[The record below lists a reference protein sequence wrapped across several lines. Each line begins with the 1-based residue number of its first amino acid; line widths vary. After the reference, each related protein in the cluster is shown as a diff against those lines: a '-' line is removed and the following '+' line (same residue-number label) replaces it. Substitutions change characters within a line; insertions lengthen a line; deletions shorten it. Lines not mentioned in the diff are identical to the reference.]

1 MCRFMVKGRGCF
13 SSSLPI
19 TRKYGINASSIA
31 HKPIVEQQILHQKFV
46 PLPPRSLPSGAKW
59 SIGDNDWWGLVVSYQ
74 PTTASRCGHFI
85 CNVCSGANTINIDA
99 IEIIASMRL
108 RLNRRII
115 QTPRHKIVKQAKPGY
130 LQSSQ
135 HWGSSITLN
144 LVSNRRSN
152 MRIATQY
159 RHCFHLADLVGK
171 APTLSWLHL
180 ARLIIPFIA
189 QVKAW
194 IGKAEVQSKIY
205 SKSPRLQSTHRGKKL
220 LPYVRYS
227 ARFNI
232 VYIEVFRSTTESY
245 SYATVHN
252 YSTVAQTPVVTYHL
266 RWMCYFVMRKQAAR
280 KQKLF
285 GRRCRRQLK
294 NKNTLIRK
302 DARST

>member
-1 MCRFMVKGRGCF
+1 MDF
-13 SSSLPI
+13 
-19 TRKYGINASSIA
+19 
-31 HKPIVEQQILHQKFV
+31 
-46 PLPPRSLPSGAKW
+46 RSAKVT
-59 SIGDNDWWGLVVSYQ
+59 LVVSYQ

-194 IGKAEVQSKIY
+194 IGKAEVQSKNLFKVVTPSIDSSRQKVIAVCSIFSTLQYCIY
-205 SKSPRLQSTHRGKKL
+205 WSIPIHNRVLFL
-220 LPYVRYS
+220 RYS
-227 ARFNI
+227 PQLFDGGADSGCDLSFALN
-232 VYIEVFRSTTESY
+232 VLLC
-245 SYATVHN
+245 YAQP
-252 YSTVAQTPVVTYHL
+252 SGAQ
-266 RWMCYFVMRKQAAR
+266 A
-280 KQKLF
+280 KLF
-285 GRRCRRQLK
+285 GRRLK
-294 NKNTLIRK
+294 QT
-302 DARST
+302 AE

>member
-1 MCRFMVKGRGCF
+1 
-13 SSSLPI
+13 
-19 TRKYGINASSIA
+19 
-31 HKPIVEQQILHQKFV
+31 
-46 PLPPRSLPSGAKW
+46 
-59 SIGDNDWWGLVVSYQ
+59 
-74 PTTASRCGHFI
+74 
-85 CNVCSGANTINIDA
+85 
-99 IEIIASMRL
+99 MRL

-205 SKSPRLQSTHRGKKL
+205 SKPSRLQSTHRGKKL
-220 LPYVRYS
+220 LLYVRYS

-232 VYIEVFRSTTESY
+232 IYWSIPIHNRVLFLRY
-245 SYATVHN
+245 SPQLFDGGADSGCDLLLCCMISWVDAVELRPA
-252 YSTVAQTPVVTYHL
+252 SSQTNMTYRH
-266 RWMCYFVMRKQAAR
+266 
-280 KQKLF
+280 
-285 GRRCRRQLK
+285 
-294 NKNTLIRK
+294 
-302 DARST
+302 